1 MIWALVLIFVL
12 QVVSTAM
19 NTLKTIFI
27 TKGISKPA
35 YILTFIDAAMFAWT
49 MTLIATGEG
58 YLFLAVFA
66 VGKTLGTILGDVT
79 EKKLAVGT
87 LEVTIMAKKEKAIQ
101 IADNLRELGYSV
113 NTKKVFGHGGVEK
126 FDIVV
131 FIQRKEFVYLRD
143 TLARMGI
150 DNATMVISDVSR
162 VTGKIQTHH
171 YN

>member
-1 MIWALVLIFVL
+1 MILALTLVFTL
-12 QVVSTAM
+12 QVVSTAI

-35 YILTFIDAAMFAWT
+35 YILTFIDAIMFAWA
-49 MTLIATGEG
+49 MKLIVSGDG
-58 YLFLAVFA
+58 FVFLAVFA
-66 VGKTLGTILGDVT
+66 TGKTLGTILGDLA

-87 LEVTIMAKKEKAIQ
+87 LEVTIMAKKEKAIE
-101 IADNLRELGYSV
+101 IADHLRDLGYSV
-113 NTKKVFGHGGVEK
+113 NTKKVFGIAGVEK

-143 TLARMGI
+143 TLKRLGI